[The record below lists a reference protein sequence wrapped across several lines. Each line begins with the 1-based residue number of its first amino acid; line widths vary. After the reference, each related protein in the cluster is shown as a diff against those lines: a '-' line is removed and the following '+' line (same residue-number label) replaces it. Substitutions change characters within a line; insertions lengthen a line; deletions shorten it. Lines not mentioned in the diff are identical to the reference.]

1 MELNAKVTK
10 EMLDKAKE
18 EAIAAIREDH
28 LLNVDHE
35 FQTELIKRIP
45 DDTFNAI
52 VMEEPAELIQA
63 ISKQIRA
70 DDDIYA
76 LQPYRIAA
84 EIADVYIILEWLK
97 IKYSIPQALINNA
110 IKDKNVKNKAKWFF

>member
-1 MELNAKVTK
+1 MELNAKISK
-10 EMLDKAKE
+10 EMMEKTRDE
-18 EAIAAIREDH
+18 IIAAIREDH

-35 FQTELIKRIP
+35 FQSELIKRLP
-45 DDTFNAI
+45 DNTFNAI

-70 DDDIYA
+70 DDDIYE

-97 IKYSIPQALINNA
+97 IKYNIPQALVNNA
-110 IKDKNVKNKAKWFF
+110 IKDKNVKNKAKWFL

>member
-1 MELNAKVTK
+1 MELNAKITK
-10 EMLDKAKE
+10 EMMEKARD
-18 EAIAAIREDH
+18 EAVAMIRQDH

-35 FQTELIKRIP
+35 FQSELIKRLP
-45 DDTFNAI
+45 DNTFNAI

-70 DDDIYA
+70 DDDIYE

-97 IKYSIPQALINNA
+97 IKYNIPQALVNNA
-110 IKDKNVKNKAKWFF
+110 IKDKNVKNKAKWFL

>member
-1 MELNAKVTK
+1 MELNVKNTK
-10 EMLDKAKE
+10 EMMEKARD
-18 EAIAAIREDH
+18 EAVAKIREDH
-28 LLNVDHE
+28 LINIDRE
-35 FQTELIKRIP
+35 FQEQLIARLP
-45 DDTFNAI
+45 DSTFNAI

-63 ISKQIRA
+63 ISKQIQA

-97 IKYSIPQALINNA
+97 IKYSIPQALVNSA
-110 IKDKNVKNKAKWFF
+110 IKDKNVKNKAKWFL